1 MYSPSEYKSYPISST
16 WLLLGI
22 LANSLRIF
30 IFILKLSFSGTL
42 SMMNIRDYFLI
53 NKTKKVNKI
62 KILDLLGFESDTL
75 IESTS
80 FTEEQDEVVEELNQE
95 SFETLLHNKEE
106 IYVQQSSIE
115 SYIANNTE
123 TNSIADLTPTDTFN
137 PLNIT
142 EQIQRVWSDLESR
155 RKWVLPVF
163 ISISMIFVLT
173 IATNT
178 YLNYISSQEAVV
190 EEAVVVTNNSN
201 ELIEL
206 LPDLIEISTNTFYSK
221 YDVSNASANLQ
232 QIESSLLQYRNNL
245 VNRNDISDISTVEA
259 NLDTIFSLVN
269 ELDLVLSYRISISE
283 VLIYGYLPTDEEDV
297 NIDEITN
304 NLSNIIA
311 QSKVN
316 ISSLPEINEFENHML
331 LVNDAV
337 ITAENLHGRYLGALR
352 NNEYQVAQSIS
363 QAIILNKETESRAF
377 ENALMEFKEKSLLN
391 YGTFKNLP

>member
-1 MYSPSEYKSYPISST
+1 MSSS

-30 IFILKLSFSGTL
+30 IFILKLFCSGTL

-75 IESTS
+75 IEASS
-80 FTEEQDEVVEELNQE
+80 YTEESTEVIEELNQE
-95 SFETLLHNKEE
+95 TFETLLNNTEE

-115 SYIANNTE
+115 SYIASNTE
-123 TNSIADLTPTDTFN
+123 PTSVADLTPTDTFN

-163 ISISMIFVLT
+163 ISISVIFVIT

-178 YLNYISSQEAVV
+178 YLNYRTSQEAVV
-190 EEAVVVTNNSN
+190 EEAVIVTNNSN
-201 ELIEL
+201 ELVAL

-232 QIESSLLQYRNNL
+232 QIESSLLQYQNNL
-245 VNRNDISDISTVEA
+245 ESRTDISDISSVKA
-259 NLDTIFSLVN
+259 NLVNIFTLVN

-283 VLIYGYLPTDEEDV
+283 VLSYGDLPTDEENV
-297 NIDEITN
+297 NIEEITS
-304 NLSNIIA
+304 NLSNVIA

-316 ISSLPEINEFENHML
+316 IATLPEINEFEKHKS
-331 LVNDAV
+331 LVIDAV

-352 NNEYQVAQSIS
+352 NNEYEVAQSIS
-363 QAIILNKETESRAF
+363 QAILLNKETESRAF
-377 ENALMEFKEKSLLN
+377 ENSLLEFKEKSLIN
-391 YGTFKNLP
+391 YSNFKNLP

>member
-1 MYSPSEYKSYPISST
+1 
-16 WLLLGI
+16 
-22 LANSLRIF
+22 
-30 IFILKLSFSGTL
+30 
-42 SMMNIRDYFLI
+42 MMNIRDYFTI
-53 NKTKKVNKI
+53 NKTKKINKI
-62 KILDLLGFESDTL
+62 KILELLGFESDTL
-75 IESTS
+75 IESSTIS
-80 FTEEQDEVVEELNQE
+80 KKTKEEVEEFNRE
-95 SFETLLHNKEE
+95 SFETLLNDTEE

-115 SYIANNTE
+115 TYISNTTE
-123 TNSIADLTPTDTFN
+123 LTKADLTPTDTFN

-155 RKWVLPVF
+155 RRWVLPVF
-163 ISISMIFVLT
+163 ISVSLIFIITIS
-173 IATNT
+173 TNT
-178 YLNYISSQEAVV
+178 YLNYRNNQEAVV
-190 EEAVVVTNNSN
+190 EKAVVVTNNSN

-232 QIESSLLQYRNNL
+232 QIESSLIQYRNNL
-245 VNRNDISDISTVEA
+245 VNRTDISDINTVEE
-259 NLDTIFSLVN
+259 NLDNIFSLVN

-283 VLIYGYLPTDEEDV
+283 VLIYGDLPTDEEDV

-337 ITAENLHGRYLGALR
+337 TTAENLHGRYLGALR
-352 NNEYQVAQSIS
+352 NNEYEVAQSIS
-363 QAIILNKETESRAF
+363 QAILLNKETESRAF
-377 ENALMEFKEKSLLN
+377 ENALLEFKDKSILN
-391 YGTFKNLP
+391 FGNFKNLP

>member
-1 MYSPSEYKSYPISST
+1 MSSS

-30 IFILKLSFSGTL
+30 IFILKLLFSGTL

-75 IESTS
+75 IEASS
-80 FTEEQDEVVEELNQE
+80 YTEESTEVIEELNQE
-95 SFETLLHNKEE
+95 TFETLLNNTEE

-115 SYIANNTE
+115 SYIASTTE
-123 TNSIADLTPTDTFN
+123 PTSVADLTPTDTFN

-163 ISISMIFVLT
+163 ISISVVFVIT

-178 YLNYISSQEAVV
+178 YLNYRTSQEAVV
-190 EEAVVVTNNSN
+190 EEAVIVTNNSN
-201 ELIEL
+201 ELVAL

-232 QIESSLLQYRNNL
+232 QIESSLLQYQNNL
-245 VNRNDISDISTVEA
+245 ESRTDISDISSVKA
-259 NLDTIFSLVN
+259 NLVNIFTLVN

-283 VLIYGYLPTDEEDV
+283 VLIYGDLPTDEENV
-297 NIDEITN
+297 NIEEITS
-304 NLSNIIA
+304 NLSNVIA

-316 ISSLPEINEFENHML
+316 IATLPEINEFEKHKS

-352 NNEYQVAQSIS
+352 NNEYEVAQSIS
-363 QAIILNKETESRAF
+363 QAILLNKETESRAF
-377 ENALMEFKEKSLLN
+377 ENSLLEFKEKSLIN
-391 YGTFKNLP
+391 YSNFKNLP

>member
-1 MYSPSEYKSYPISST
+1 MSSS

-30 IFILKLSFSGTL
+30 IFILKLFCSGTL

-75 IESTS
+75 IEASSYT
-80 FTEEQDEVVEELNQE
+80 DDAIEVVEELNQE
-95 SFETLLHNKEE
+95 TFETILNNTEE

-115 SYIANNTE
+115 SYIANTTQP
-123 TNSIADLTPTDTFN
+123 TNVADLTPTDTFN

-142 EQIQRVWSDLESR
+142 EQIQRVWTDLESR
-155 RKWVLPVF
+155 RKWVLPAF
-163 ISISMIFVLT
+163 ISISMVFVLT

-178 YLNYISSQEAVV
+178 YLSYMDSQEAVV

-201 ELIEL
+201 ELVSL

-232 QIESSLLQYRNNL
+232 QIESSLLQYQYNL
-245 VNRNDISDISTVEA
+245 ENRTDLSDISTVKS
-259 NLDTIFSLVN
+259 NLDNIFLLVN
-269 ELDLVLSYRISISE
+269 ELDLVLSYRISVSE
-283 VLIYGYLPTDEEDV
+283 VLIYEDLPTEEG
-297 NIDEITN
+297 NIDIEAITN
-304 NLSNIIA
+304 NLSNVIA

-316 ISSLPEINEFENHML
+316 IATLPDINEFEKHKS
-331 LVNDAV
+331 LVMDAV
-337 ITAENLHGRYLGALR
+337 TTAENLHGRYLGALR
-352 NNEYQVAQSIS
+352 NNEYDVAQSIS
-363 QAIILNKETESRAF
+363 QAILLNKETESRAF
-377 ENALMEFKEKSLLN
+377 ENALLEFKDKSLAN
-391 YGTFKNLP
+391 YANFNNLP

>member
-1 MYSPSEYKSYPISST
+1 
-16 WLLLGI
+16 
-22 LANSLRIF
+22 
-30 IFILKLSFSGTL
+30 
-42 SMMNIRDYFLI
+42 MMNIRDYFSI

-75 IESTS
+75 IEASS
-80 FTEEQDEVVEELNQE
+80 FSEETEEVVDDLNQE
-95 SFETLLHNKEE
+95 SFETLLNNTEE
-106 IYVQQSSIE
+106 IYIQQSSID
-115 SYIANNTE
+115 SYIADTTE
-123 TNSIADLTPTDTFN
+123 NASMADLTPTDTFN
-137 PLNIT
+137 PLKIT

-178 YLNYISSQEAVV
+178 YFNYISSQEAVV
-190 EEAVVVTNNSN
+190 EEAAVVTSNSN

-245 VNRNDISDISTVEA
+245 LNRSDITDISIVQT
-259 NLDTIFSLVN
+259 NLDNIFSLVN

-283 VLIYGYLPTDEEDV
+283 VLIYSDLPTSEENV
-297 NIDEITN
+297 NIEEITN
-304 NLSNIIA
+304 NLSNVIA

-316 ISSLPEINEFENHML
+316 IATLPEIDEFSKHKS

-337 ITAENLHGRYLGALR
+337 TTAENLHGRYLGALR
-352 NNEYQVAQSIS
+352 NNEYEVAQSIS
-363 QAIILNKETESRAF
+363 QAIILNKESESRAF
-377 ENALMEFKEKSLLN
+377 ENALLEFKEKSLLN
-391 YGTFKNLP
+391 YGTFTDLP

>member
-1 MYSPSEYKSYPISST
+1 
-16 WLLLGI
+16 
-22 LANSLRIF
+22 
-30 IFILKLSFSGTL
+30 
-42 SMMNIRDYFLI
+42 MMNIRDYFLI

-75 IESTS
+75 IEASTY
-80 FTEEQDEVVEELNQE
+80 TEEATEVIEELNQE
-95 SFETLLHNKEE
+95 TFETLLNNTEE

-115 SYIANNTE
+115 SYISSTTE
-123 TNSIADLTPTDTFN
+123 PTSFADRTPTDTFN

-163 ISISMIFVLT
+163 ISISVVFVIT

-178 YLNYISSQEAVV
+178 YLNYRTSQEAVV
-190 EEAVVVTNNSN
+190 EEAVIVTNNSN
-201 ELIEL
+201 ELVAL

-232 QIESSLLQYRNNL
+232 QIESSLLQYQNNL
-245 VNRNDISDISTVEA
+245 ESRTDISDISSVKA
-259 NLDTIFSLVN
+259 NLVNIFTLVN

-283 VLIYGYLPTDEEDV
+283 VLIYGDLPTDEENV
-297 NIDEITN
+297 NIEEITS
-304 NLSNIIA
+304 NLSNVIA

-316 ISSLPEINEFENHML
+316 IATLPEINEFEKHKS

-352 NNEYQVAQSIS
+352 NNEYEVAQSIS
-363 QAIILNKETESRAF
+363 QAILLNKETESRAF
-377 ENALMEFKEKSLLN
+377 ENSLLEFKEKSLLN
-391 YGTFKNLP
+391 YSNFKNLP

>member
-1 MYSPSEYKSYPISST
+1 MSSSY
-16 WLLLGI
+16 LLLGI

-30 IFILKLSFSGTL
+30 IFILKLFCSGTL

-75 IESTS
+75 IEASS
-80 FTEEQDEVVEELNQE
+80 YTEESTEVIEELNQE
-95 SFETLLHNKEE
+95 TFETLLNNTEE

-115 SYIANNTE
+115 SYIASTTE
-123 TNSIADLTPTDTFN
+123 PTSVADLTPTDTFN

-163 ISISMIFVLT
+163 ISISVVFVIT

-178 YLNYISSQEAVV
+178 YLNYRTSQEAVV
-190 EEAVVVTNNSN
+190 EEAVIVTNNSN
-201 ELIEL
+201 ELVAL

-232 QIESSLLQYRNNL
+232 QIESSLLQYQNNL
-245 VNRNDISDISTVEA
+245 ESRTDISDISSVKA
-259 NLDTIFSLVN
+259 NLVNIFTLVN

-283 VLIYGYLPTDEEDV
+283 VLIYGDLPTDEENV
-297 NIDEITN
+297 NIEEITS
-304 NLSNIIA
+304 NLSNVIA

-316 ISSLPEINEFENHML
+316 IATLPEINEFEKHKS

-352 NNEYQVAQSIS
+352 NNEYEVAQSIS
-363 QAIILNKETESRAF
+363 QAILLNKETESRAF
-377 ENALMEFKEKSLLN
+377 ENSLLEFKEKSLIN
-391 YGTFKNLP
+391 YSNFKNLP

>member
-1 MYSPSEYKSYPISST
+1 MSSS

-30 IFILKLSFSGTL
+30 IFILKLFCSGTL

-75 IESTS
+75 IEASS
-80 FTEEQDEVVEELNQE
+80 YTEETTEVIEEINQE
-95 SFETLLHNKEE
+95 TFETLLNNTEE

-115 SYIANNTE
+115 SYIASTTE
-123 TNSIADLTPTDTFN
+123 PTNVADLTPTDTFN

-163 ISISMIFVLT
+163 ISISVVFVIT

-178 YLNYISSQEAVV
+178 YLNYRTSQEAVV
-190 EEAVVVTNNSN
+190 EEAVIVTNNSN
-201 ELIEL
+201 ELVAL

-232 QIESSLLQYRNNL
+232 QIESSLLQYQNNL
-245 VNRNDISDISTVEA
+245 ESRTDISDISSVKA
-259 NLDTIFSLVN
+259 NLVNIFALVN

-283 VLIYGYLPTDEEDV
+283 VLIYGDLPTDEENV
-297 NIDEITN
+297 NIEEITS
-304 NLSNIIA
+304 NLSNVIA

-316 ISSLPEINEFENHML
+316 IATLPEIIEFEKHKS

-337 ITAENLHGRYLGALR
+337 VTAENLHGRYLGALR
-352 NNEYQVAQSIS
+352 NNEYEVAQSIS
-363 QAIILNKETESRAF
+363 QAILLNKETESRAF
-377 ENALMEFKEKSLLN
+377 ENSLLEFKEKSLKN
-391 YGTFKNLP
+391 YSNFKNLP

>member
-1 MYSPSEYKSYPISST
+1 MSSS

-30 IFILKLSFSGTL
+30 IFILKLFCSGTL

-62 KILDLLGFESDTL
+62 KILDLLGFESDNL
-75 IESTS
+75 IEASS
-80 FTEEQDEVVEELNQE
+80 YTEESTEVIEELNQE
-95 SFETLLHNKEE
+95 TFETLLNNTEE

-115 SYIANNTE
+115 SYIASTTE
-123 TNSIADLTPTDTFN
+123 PTSVADLTPTDTFN

-163 ISISMIFVLT
+163 ISISLVFVIT

-178 YLNYISSQEAVV
+178 YLNYRSSQEAVV
-190 EEAVVVTNNSN
+190 EEAVIVTNNSN
-201 ELIEL
+201 ELVAL

-232 QIESSLLQYRNNL
+232 QIESSLLQYQNNL
-245 VNRNDISDISTVEA
+245 ESRTDISDISSVKA
-259 NLDTIFSLVN
+259 NLVNIFTLVN

-283 VLIYGYLPTDEEDV
+283 VLIYGDLPTDEENV
-297 NIDEITN
+297 NIEEITS
-304 NLSNIIA
+304 NLSNVIA

-316 ISSLPEINEFENHML
+316 IATLPEINEFEKHKS

-352 NNEYQVAQSIS
+352 NNEYDVAQSIS
-363 QAIILNKETESRAF
+363 QAILLNKETESRAF
-377 ENALMEFKEKSLLN
+377 ENSLLEFKEKSLIN
-391 YGTFKNLP
+391 YSNFKNLP

>member
-1 MYSPSEYKSYPISST
+1 
-16 WLLLGI
+16 
-22 LANSLRIF
+22 
-30 IFILKLSFSGTL
+30 
-42 SMMNIRDYFLI
+42 MMNIRDYFLI

-75 IESTS
+75 IEASS
-80 FTEEQDEVVEELNQE
+80 YTEEETEVVEELNQE
-95 SFETLLHNKEE
+95 TFETLLNNTDE
-106 IYVQQSSIE
+106 IYVERSSSK
-115 SYIANNTE
+115 SYIANTTE
-123 TNSIADLTPTDTFN
+123 PTNVTDQTPTDTFN

-163 ISISMIFVLT
+163 ISISMVFVLT

-178 YLNYISSQEAVV
+178 YLNYRNSQEAVV

-201 ELIEL
+201 ELVAL

-232 QIESSLLQYRNNL
+232 QIESSLLQYENNL
-245 VNRNDISDISTVEA
+245 ENRTDISDISNVKA
-259 NLDTIFSLVN
+259 NLDNIFTLVN
-269 ELDLVLSYRISISE
+269 ELDLVLSYRISVSE
-283 VLIYGYLPTDEEDV
+283 VLIYGDLPTDEDSVDIE
-297 NIDEITN
+297 EITS

-316 ISSLPEINEFENHML
+316 ISSLPEIDEFQRHKA

-337 ITAENLHGRYLGALR
+337 TTAENLHGRYLGALR

-363 QAIILNKETESRAF
+363 QAILLNKETESRAF
-377 ENALMEFKEKSLLN
+377 ENALLEFKEKSLIN
-391 YGTFKNLP
+391 FANFNNLP

>member
-1 MYSPSEYKSYPISST
+1 
-16 WLLLGI
+16 
-22 LANSLRIF
+22 
-30 IFILKLSFSGTL
+30 
-42 SMMNIRDYFLI
+42 MNIRDYFSI

-75 IESTS
+75 IEASS
-80 FTEEQDEVVEELNQE
+80 FSEETEEVVDDLNQE
-95 SFETLLHNKEE
+95 SFETLLNNTEE
-106 IYVQQSSIE
+106 IYIQQNSID
-115 SYIANNTE
+115 SYIADTTE
-123 TNSIADLTPTDTFN
+123 NASMADLTPTDTFN
-137 PLNIT
+137 PLKIT

-178 YLNYISSQEAVV
+178 YFNYISSQEAVV
-190 EEAVVVTNNSN
+190 EEAAVVTSNSN

-245 VNRNDISDISTVEA
+245 LSRSDIIDISIVET
-259 NLDTIFSLVN
+259 NLDNIFSLVN

-283 VLIYGYLPTDEEDV
+283 VLIYSDLPTSEENV
-297 NIDEITN
+297 NIEEITN
-304 NLSNIIA
+304 NLSNVIA

-316 ISSLPEINEFENHML
+316 IATLPEIDEFSKHKS

-337 ITAENLHGRYLGALR
+337 TTAENLHGRYLGALR
-352 NNEYQVAQSIS
+352 NNEYEVAQSIS
-363 QAIILNKETESRAF
+363 QAIILNKESESRAF
-377 ENALMEFKEKSLLN
+377 ENALLEFKEKSLLN
-391 YGTFKNLP
+391 YGTFTDLP

>member
-1 MYSPSEYKSYPISST
+1 MSSS

-30 IFILKLSFSGTL
+30 IFILKLFCSGTL

-75 IESTS
+75 IEASS
-80 FTEEQDEVVEELNQE
+80 YSEETTEVVEELNQE
-95 SFETLLHNKEE
+95 TFETLLNNTEE

-115 SYIANNTE
+115 SYIASSTE
-123 TNSIADLTPTDTFN
+123 PTNVADLTPTDTFN

-155 RKWVLPVF
+155 RKWVLPAF
-163 ISISMIFVLT
+163 ISISMVFVLT

-178 YLNYISSQEAVV
+178 YLNYRNNQEAVV

-201 ELIEL
+201 ELVAF

-232 QIESSLLQYRNNL
+232 QIESSLLQYQNNL
-245 VNRNDISDISTVEA
+245 ESRSDISDISTVKA
-259 NLDTIFSLVN
+259 NLDNIFTLVN

-283 VLIYGYLPTDEEDV
+283 VLIYGDLPTEEGS
-297 NIDEITN
+297 IDIEEITN
-304 NLSNIIA
+304 NLSNVIA

-316 ISSLPEINEFENHML
+316 IATLPDINEFENHKS
-331 LVNDAV
+331 LVKDAV
-337 ITAENLHGRYLGALR
+337 TTAENLHGRYLGALR
-352 NNEYQVAQSIS
+352 NNEYDVAQSIS
-363 QAIILNKETESRAF
+363 QAILLNKETETRAF
-377 ENALMEFKEKSLLN
+377 ENALLEFKDKSLSN
-391 YGTFKNLP
+391 YTNFDNLP

>member
-1 MYSPSEYKSYPISST
+1 MSSS

-30 IFILKLSFSGTL
+30 IFILKLFFSGTL

-75 IESTS
+75 IEASS
-80 FTEEQDEVVEELNQE
+80 YTEESTEVIEELNQE
-95 SFETLLHNKEE
+95 TFETLLNNTEE

-115 SYIANNTE
+115 SYIASNTE
-123 TNSIADLTPTDTFN
+123 PTSVADLTPTDTFN

-163 ISISMIFVLT
+163 ISISVIFVIT

-178 YLNYISSQEAVV
+178 YLNYRTSQEAVV
-190 EEAVVVTNNSN
+190 EEAVIVTNNSN
-201 ELIEL
+201 ELVAL

-232 QIESSLLQYRNNL
+232 QIESSLLQYQNNL
-245 VNRNDISDISTVEA
+245 ESRTDISDISSVKA
-259 NLDTIFSLVN
+259 NLVNIFTLVN

-283 VLIYGYLPTDEEDV
+283 VLSYGDLPTDEENV
-297 NIDEITN
+297 NIEEITS
-304 NLSNIIA
+304 NLSNVIA

-316 ISSLPEINEFENHML
+316 IATLPEINEFEKHKS

-352 NNEYQVAQSIS
+352 NNEYEVAQSIS
-363 QAIILNKETESRAF
+363 QAILLNKETESRAF
-377 ENALMEFKEKSLLN
+377 ENSLLEFKEKSLIN
-391 YGTFKNLP
+391 YSNFKNLP